1 MNIDKPKIG
10 VLLPTRGLLLGG
22 EQPANADRILR
33 MAERVEAAGLDSVWV
48 GDSLVA
54 KPRLEPLAALGA
66 IAARTSRVRLG
77 TAVLLPALR
86 HPVLLAQTMAT
97 VDLISG
103 GRLIIGAGVGGAFND
118 EQRGEWKAAGV
129 DPTRRARRFEE
140 IVEVVKGL
148 GPGEPYD
155 FKGRHFD
162 FDAVTMRP
170 STTQPGGIPVLMATH
185 YRAGRPAQI
194 DRAARLSD
202 GIIAISDTPGEFSQ
216 VIAQVEAKAAELGR
230 DPAHFNE
237 TFYLTVNVDSDLDR
251 GPERRRRFSYCLLR
265 GRNLG
270 YAVGPVRRDGEGSG
284 ADGGVRRRRGP
295 NPGGQTGDIR
305 SGTTTGRLPGKS
317 RPPLYVTPAARSGRT
332 TRRRFASHRPFG
344 PERNRLRCGQ

>member
-1 MNIDKPKIG
+1 
-10 VLLPTRGLLLGG
+10 
-22 EQPANADRILR
+22 

-202 GIIAISDTPGEFSQ
+202 GIIAISDTPDEFSQ

-230 DPAHFNE
+230 DPAHFDQ

-251 GPERRRRFSYCLLR
+251 GRRDAEDFLTAYYGAEIWGTRWGPFGGTERVAERMAEYADAGARTLVVRLATYDPERQLDVFLEEV
-265 GRNLG
+265 
-270 YAVGPVRRDGEGSG
+270 APHF
-284 ADGGVRRRRGP
+284 
-295 NPGGQTGDIR
+295 T
-305 SGTTTGRLPGKS
+305 
-317 RPPLYVTPAARSGRT
+317 
-332 TRRRFASHRPFG
+332 
-344 PERNRLRCGQ
+344 

>member
-1 MNIDKPKIG
+1 VNIDKPKIG

-22 EQPANADRILR
+22 EQPANADRILG

-140 IVEVVKGL
+140 IVEIVKGL

-202 GIIAISDTPGEFSQ
+202 GIIAISDTPDEFSQ

-230 DPAHFNE
+230 DPAHFDQ

-251 GPERRRRFSYCLLR
+251 GRRDAEDFLTAYYGAEIWGTRWGPFGGTERVAERMAEYADAGARTLVVRLATYDPERQLDVFLEKV
-265 GRNLG
+265 
-270 YAVGPVRRDGEGSG
+270 APHF
-284 ADGGVRRRRGP
+284 
-295 NPGGQTGDIR
+295 T
-305 SGTTTGRLPGKS
+305 
-317 RPPLYVTPAARSGRT
+317 
-332 TRRRFASHRPFG
+332 
-344 PERNRLRCGQ
+344 

>member
-97 VDLISG
+97 VDLISA

-129 DPTRRARRFEE
+129 DPTSRARRFEE

-185 YRAGRPAQI
+185 FRAGRPAQI

-202 GIIAISDTPGEFSQ
+202 GVIAISDTPGEFSQ

-230 DPAHFNE
+230 DPAHFDQ
-237 TFYLTVNVDSDLDR
+237 TFYLTVNVDSDLAR
-251 GPERRRRFSYCLLR
+251 GRRDAEDFLTAYYGAEIWGTRWGPFGGTERVAERMAEYAAAGARTLVVRLATYDPERQLDVFLEKV
-265 GRNLG
+265 
-270 YAVGPVRRDGEGSG
+270 APHF
-284 ADGGVRRRRGP
+284 
-295 NPGGQTGDIR
+295 T
-305 SGTTTGRLPGKS
+305 
-317 RPPLYVTPAARSGRT
+317 
-332 TRRRFASHRPFG
+332 
-344 PERNRLRCGQ
+344 